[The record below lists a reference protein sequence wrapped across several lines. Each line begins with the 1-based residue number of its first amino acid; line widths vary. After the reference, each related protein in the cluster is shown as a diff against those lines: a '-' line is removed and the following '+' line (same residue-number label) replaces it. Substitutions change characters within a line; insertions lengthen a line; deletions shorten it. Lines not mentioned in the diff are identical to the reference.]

1 MLTSGGGVV
10 AHYEGYAGWDYFG
23 YSVAGLG
30 DVNGDGRPD
39 LAIGAPTE
47 LSNGQG
53 ANIGYNR
60 VHLALS
66 NHLRQWDHCLLSTNS
81 TGAAA
86 TIAAEG
92 LGSVTL
98 NDLTL
103 SVAGAPP
110 GQVGIFRM
118 GTETTV
124 TPFGS
129 GYRCTAGMQSRLSS
143 LLSIGPQGAL
153 SFGVDL
159 GQNPGAKMLPGS
171 TWSIQFI
178 FRDAG
183 SIDTTDAVRIDWLP

>member
-1 MLTSGGGVV
+1 VYAFSSGTHEELWSRVEQTPYQGVTFGFSLAAAGDWDGDGRSELAVGIPGTTDWHGQSIGAVSVLTFGGGVV

-39 LAIGAPTE
+39 LAVGAPTE

-66 NHLRQWDHCLLSTNS
+66 NHLRQWDHCPLSTNS

-92 LGSVTL
+92 LGKVTL

-103 SVAGAPP
+103 SVADAPP
-110 GQVGIFRM
+110 GQVGIFR
-118 GTETTV
+118 
-124 TPFGS
+124 
-129 GYRCTAGMQSRLSS
+129 CSRSARRA
-143 LLSIGPQGAL
+143 P
-153 SFGVDL
+153 
-159 GQNPGAKMLPGS
+159 
-171 TWSIQFI
+171 
-178 FRDAG
+178 
-183 SIDTTDAVRIDWLP
+183 